1 MDLLSKIRNKIE
13 KRKLIPIFKQRTEIN
28 ELLKSKYLTEEE
40 INIFSTA
47 ASSKT
52 EKFEFDLLKK
62 AINEKITNKQEE
74 IKLKN
79 TELTEARKKK
89 SEYNKMYS
97 KAYFEAIN
105 KSLPNFKS
113 KNLLEIVESINA
125 QPTYNQSTNE
135 ISNSKNILAT
145 ELEEWKKIM
154 SSYYSQSQSTNEI
167 SNSSYSPDDQLNV
180 INQQAV
186 AIRNMFAPIDRQ
198 MQSELLKRMWSKAS
212 YMFFT
217 LNPYLVDTFILRN
230 PLLKSIA
237 GMAFEDAFS
246 DFEIIQQNEELETN
260 EQERKKIEKYI
271 TPFIHSMIEF
281 LRMGNLYGSVVG
293 VIKWKDEPLN
303 NLQNELSLIDGSF
316 LEIAYYNKF
325 ELAYLKKEIDIN
337 ETLTKEEIELMNTIE
352 VLKGIRN
359 IDTNEQ
365 LKNINQFYKTTVNFK
380 GYEIHESRIIDF
392 TTDYATSQRLRD
404 ITIDKGIS
412 FFDVYQDAITM
423 FLNHK
428 QAIDYTMVSRAIT
441 IISPTPNASIGSSQ
455 VDDIQKTLE
464 GININSDSFIVFPE
478 PMTLERVVDQTD
490 IKQLLNAACAIL
502 CSELEIPFSKLIP
515 SEGYRS
521 VIGGSNAENEAERN
535 WKRKILTIQI
545 KHQDKFEHLLRIVCK
560 LLNID
565 LSKYKIAFEREI
577 NKSFDQIVAENNVKL
592 NALNAAMA
600 NGSMSSED
608 YITNLSK
615 IFPDFNFTQKD
626 LESDLNNLS
635 NQGEQ
640 ENINKDEEIL

>member
-28 ELLKSKYLTEEE
+28 ELLKSKFLTEEE

-79 TELTEARKKK
+79 TELIETRKKK

-97 KAYFEAIN
+97 KAYFEVIN
-105 KSLPNFKS
+105 KSLPSFKS

-125 QPTYNQSTNE
+125 QPTHNQSTNE

-154 SSYYSQSQSTNEI
+154 SSYYSQNQPTNEI
-167 SNSSYSPDDQLNV
+167 SNSSYSPDDQLNI

-186 AIRNMFAPIDRQ
+186 AINNMFTPIHRQ
-198 MQSELLKRMWSKAS
+198 VQSELLKKMWSKAS
-212 YMFFT
+212 YIFFT
-217 LNPYLVDTFILRN
+217 LNPYLLDTFILRN

-246 DFEIIQQNEELETN
+246 DFKIIQQNENLEPN
-260 EQERKKIEKYI
+260 EKEKNKIEEYI
-271 TPFIHSMIEF
+271 VPFIYSMIEF

-293 VIKWKDEPLN
+293 IIKWKGEPLN
-303 NLQNELSLIDGSF
+303 NLQNELSLIDGSS

-325 ELAYLKKEIDIN
+325 ELAYLKKEIDVN

-365 LKNINQFYKTTVNFK
+365 PKNINQFYKTTVNFK
-380 GYEIHESRIIDF
+380 GYEIHESRIIEF

-441 IISPTPNASIGSSQ
+441 IISPVPSSSVSNSQ
-455 VDDIQKTLE
+455 IDDIKKTLE
-464 GININSDSFIVFPE
+464 GINVNSDSFIAFSE
-478 PMTLERVVDQTD
+478 PMALERVVDQTD

-515 SEGYRS
+515 SEGS
-521 VIGGSNAENEAERN
+521 LVGGSNAENEAERN
-535 WKRKILTIQI
+535 WKRKILTIKI
-545 KHQDKFEHLLRIVCK
+545 KHQNKFEHLLKIVCK

-565 LSKYKIAFEREI
+565 LNKYKIIFEKEI
-577 NKSFDQIVAENNVKL
+577 NKSFDQIVSENNVKL

-600 NGSMSSED
+600 NGSISSED
-608 YITNLSK
+608 YIANLSK
-615 IFPDFNFTQKD
+615 IFPDFNFTKKD
-626 LESDLNNLS
+626 LERDLNKLNA
-635 NQGEQ
+635 QDEQ
-640 ENINKDEEIL
+640 EGINKDEEIF